1 MKPPTHKGKS
11 SNGSSNGKSVVGAR
25 NRAALSGMNPGYEAQ
40 QAADAAQ
47 AKQYADL
54 MASMDK
60 MGSSPVKKA
69 PTYQPSGFGGYT
81 APAALPKRRV
91 NMGGQA
97 SAV

>member
-11 SNGSSNGKSVVGAR
+11 SNGSSNGKSVVGV
-25 NRAALSGMNPGYEAQ
+25 ALSVMNPGYEAQ

-91 NMGGQA
+91 NMGGLS